1 MQQQPCQ
8 PLRHAQPVPPQEANS
23 HKFTVHF
30 RMLPGTRPGDIAIT
44 SPDPPNDH
52 CLIWVQHRPILPN
65 LPVTTRSPRAI
76 KFEPKNVAS
85 AQFPRTSAAILDPCS
100 ITRYGAEAAQ
110 FIDFG
115 VCNAISP
122 RNRCDTRHRSLVLAF
137 IQSGSPR
144 VATTVRRRVHRVSAT
159 NND

>member
-8 PLRHAQPVPPQEANS
+8 PLRHVQPVPLPEANS
-23 HKFTVHF
+23 HKCTVQF

-44 SPDPPNDH
+44 SPDPPSDG
-52 CLIWVQHRPILPN
+52 CLIWVQDRPILPN
-65 LPVTTRSPRAI
+65 LPMTTRSPQAI
-76 KFEPKNVAS
+76 KFEPKDVTS
-85 AQFPRTSAAILDPCS
+85 AQVPGTSGVVLDSCS
-100 ITRYGAEAAQ
+100 ITRYGAESAQ

-115 VCNAISP
+115 MCNAISP